1 MKHEKKVKEP
11 KVKAK
16 KAVAKKETGR
26 GRIQNEILVQI
37 GKIVISFL
45 VVLAVV
51 IGVMLTSIVNDANKT
66 EIQLRSEVASWEVSD
81 FFQPYLGMVENMA
94 MNPQAQ
100 QVLTDTVEGK
110 NIKRQKDYATTEK
123 YLYNLAKGEDN
134 PVDAAWLVDLD
145 SNSLMMSSGYTSSG
159 EFDATQYEWYACVDK
174 GDTVYSEPYISF
186 TSQVPVISLAC
197 PVYSDD
203 DEPVLLGIAGVD
215 VKLDK
220 VAEVMGHHT
229 IGKSGFSILI
239 SGTGAV
245 AYAPTQEILLMNM
258 KDMDVNPEAVEA
270 VMSQTAQSMKVKF
283 GSSSEYG
290 HFAKVGTSGYMVLSV
305 MPVSE
310 FYQSTI
316 LCVVMLCILNIAAC
330 VIIYFGIRKVAQ
342 KITKPVEELKD
353 IAQKLAD
360 GNLDVELSVTAN
372 NEIGELAYYIG
383 KTVDRLKEYIVYIDE
398 VAAVLE
404 NVADGDLRIELK
416 NEYVGEFAK
425 LKDALFEISSG
436 LTKVIGGIQ
445 ESSNQ
450 VLNGS
455 DELANVSQALAEGAT
470 MQTMAVETLL
480 TTTEKIAEEVEDSR
494 VKAEESAQETELV
507 TRKMEENQELMNRM
521 AEAMDKIQ
529 VTSQEV
535 VGIIQAIE
543 QIADQTNLLALNASI
558 EAARAGE
565 AGRGFAVVADEIGK
579 LADESSKAANTTRDL
594 IQVSLNEIAKGNE
607 VAGVVKAS
615 LQEAVVA
622 VEKVNKMIAQTADMA
637 VEQAEDMKQVRK
649 GVEEINQGISENS
662 AIAEEASATSQE
674 LATQAANLND
684 LVGNFKY

>member
-1 MKHEKKVKEP
+1 MKLKDKMKQPKEKK
-11 KVKAK
+11 AK
-16 KAVAKKETGR
+16 TG

-37 GKIVISFL
+37 GRLVICFL
-45 VVLAVV
+45 AILAVV
-51 IGVMLTSIVNDANKT
+51 MGVMLTSIVNDANKT
-66 EIQLRSEVASWEVSD
+66 EIQLHSEVASWEVSD

-100 QVLTDTVEGK
+100 QVLLDTIEGK
-110 NIKRQKDYATTEK
+110 NIKRQKDYATTER
-123 YLYNLAKGEDN
+123 YLYNLAKGDDN

-145 SNSLMMSSGYTSSG
+145 SSSLMMSSGYTSNG
-159 EFDATQYEWYACVDK
+159 GFDASQYEWYACIETN
-174 GDTVYSEPYISF
+174 DTVYSEPYISF
-186 TSQVPVISLAC
+186 TSEVPVISLAC

-203 DEPVLLGIAGVD
+203 EEPVLLGIAGVD

-220 VAEVMGHHT
+220 VAEVMLHHT
-229 IGKSGFSILI
+229 IGKTGFSILI
-239 SGTGAV
+239 SGTGVV
-245 AYAPTQEILLMNM
+245 AYAPTQEIILQNM
-258 KDMDVNPEAVEA
+258 SEMDVNPEAVEA
-270 VMSQTAQSMKVKF
+270 VLSQTPQSMKIKF
-283 GSSSEYG
+283 GSSNEYG
-290 HFAKVGTSGYMVLSV
+290 HFAKVGTTGYMVLSV
-305 MPVSE
+305 MPLGE

-316 LCVVMLCILNIAAC
+316 LCLVLLCLLMGVAC
-330 VIIYFGIRKVAQ
+330 VVIFFGIRKTSQ

-398 VAAVLE
+398 VAAVLT

-425 LKDALFEISSG
+425 LKDALLDISRGLTEVISGIKESSG
-436 LTKVIGGIQ
+436 
-445 ESSNQ
+445 Q

-455 DELANVSQALAEGAT
+455 NELANVSQALAEGAT

-480 TTTEKIAEEVEDSR
+480 TTTNKIADEVEENR
-494 VKAEESAQETELV
+494 IKAEESAEETTRV
-507 TRKMEENQELMNRM
+507 TGKMEENQEMMNQM
-521 AEAMDKIQ
+521 AMAMDKIQ
-529 VTSQEV
+529 TTSQEV

-579 LADESSKAANTTRDL
+579 LADESSKAANNTRAL
-594 IQVSLNEIAKGNE
+594 IQVSLNEIARGTEMAGE
-607 VAGVVKAS
+607 VKSS
-615 LQEAVVA
+615 LQDAVVA
-622 VEKVNKMIAQTADMA
+622 FEKVREMIAQTADMA

-674 LATQAANLND
+674 LETQAANLND
-684 LVGNFKY
+684 LIGNFKY

>member
-11 KVKAK
+11 KVKT
-16 KAVAKKETGR
+16 KKEAGR
-26 GRIQNEILVQI
+26 GQIQNEILFQI
-37 GKIVISFL
+37 GKIVTGFL
-45 VVLAVV
+45 VVLTIA
-51 IGVMLTSIVNDANKT
+51 IGIMLINIVNDANKT

-110 NIKRQKDYATTEK
+110 NIKRQKDYATTER

-145 SNSLMMSSGYTSSG
+145 SKSLMMSSGHTSNG
-159 EFDATQYEWYACVDK
+159 EFDATQYEWYTCVDK

-186 TSQVPVISLAC
+186 TSEVPVVSLAC

-203 DEPVLLGIAGVD
+203 DVPVLLGIAGVD

-239 SGTGAV
+239 SGTGVV
-245 AYAPTQEILLMNM
+245 AYAPTQEIILKNM
-258 KDMDVNPEAVEA
+258 KDLDVNPESIEA
-270 VMSQTAQSMKVKF
+270 VLSQTAQSMKVKF
-283 GSSSEYG
+283 GSGSEYG

-305 MPVSE
+305 MPVRE

-316 LCVVMLCILNIAAC
+316 LCIAGLTVLSIAAC
-330 VIIYFGIRKVAQ
+330 VVIYFGIKKVAR

-353 IAQKLAD
+353 IAEKLAE
-360 GNLDVELSVTAN
+360 GNLDVELSVTAD

-404 NVADGDLRIELK
+404 NVAGGDLRIDLK

-425 LKDALFEISSG
+425 LKDALLEISAG

-455 DELANVSQALAEGAT
+455 DELANVSQALAEAAT

-494 VKAEESAQETELV
+494 VKAEESAKETELV
-507 TRKMEENQELMNRM
+507 TGKMEENQELMNRM

>member
-1 MKHEKKVKEP
+1 MKYRKEP
-11 KVKAK
+11 IQNKPRSKQK
-16 KAVAKKETGR
+16 QPGK
-26 GRIQNEILVQI
+26 GRIQLEILWQI
-37 GKIVISFL
+37 GRIVISFL
-45 VVLAVV
+45 AILAIVV
-51 IGVMLTSIVNDANKT
+51 GVMLTSIVNDANKT

-81 FFQPYLGMVENMA
+81 FFQPYHGMVENMA

-100 QVLTDTVEGK
+100 QVLEDTVEGK
-110 NIKRQKDYATTEK
+110 NIKRQKDYATTER

-145 SNSLMMSSGYTSSG
+145 SASIMMSSGYTSNG
-159 EFDATQYEWYACVDK
+159 GFDASQYEWYACVEK
-174 GDTVYSEPYISF
+174 NDTVYSEPYVSF
-186 TSQVPVISLAC
+186 TSEVPVLSLAC

-203 DEPVLLGIAGVD
+203 DVPVLLGIAGID
-215 VKLDK
+215 VKLDR
-220 VAEVMGHHT
+220 VAEVMQHHT
-229 IGKSGFSILI
+229 IGKSGFSILL
-239 SGTGAV
+239 SGTGVV
-245 AYAPTQEILLMNM
+245 AYAPTQEIILTNM
-258 KDMDVNPEAVEA
+258 EELDVNPESVEA
-270 VMSQTAQSMKVKF
+270 VRSQTAQSMKVKF
-283 GSSSEYG
+283 GNSSEFG

-316 LCVVMLCILNIAAC
+316 LCIVMLTVLNIAAC
-330 VIIYFGIRKVAQ
+330 VIIFFGIRKVAQ

-404 NVADGDLRIELK
+404 NVANGDLRIELQ
-416 NEYVGEFAK
+416 NDYVGEFAK
-425 LKDALFEISSG
+425 LKDALFEISHG
-436 LTKVIGGIQ
+436 LTEVISGIK
-445 ESSNQ
+445 ESSGQ

-455 DELANVSQALAEGAT
+455 NELANVSQALAEGAT

-480 TTTEKIAEEVEDSR
+480 TTTNKITDEVEENR
-494 VKAEESAQETELV
+494 TKAEESAEETVRV
-507 TRKMEENQELMNRM
+507 TRKMEENQEMMNRM
-521 AEAMDKIQ
+521 VAAMDKIQ
-529 VTSQEV
+529 ETSQEV
-535 VGIIQAIE
+535 VSIIQAIE

-579 LADESSKAANTTRDL
+579 LADESSKAANNTRVL
-594 IQVSLNEIAKGNE
+594 IQVSLDEIEKGNE
-607 VAGVVKAS
+607 VAGEVKAS

-622 VEKVNKMIAQTADMA
+622 FEKVREMISQTADMA
-637 VEQAEDMKQVRK
+637 IEQAEDMKQVRK

-662 AIAEEASATSQE
+662 AIAEESSATSQE
-674 LATQAANLND
+674 LETQAANLSD
-684 LVGNFKY
+684 LIGNFKY

>member
-1 MKHEKKVKEP
+1 MKHEEKRKEP
-11 KVKAK
+11 KMKT
-16 KAVAKKETGR
+16 KKEAGR
-26 GRIQNEILVQI
+26 GHIQKEILVQI
-37 GKIVISFL
+37 GKIVTGFL
-45 VVLAVV
+45 VILAIV
-51 IGVMLTSIVNDANKT
+51 IGVMLTGIVNDANKT

-94 MNPQAQ
+94 VNPQAQ

-110 NIKRQKDYATTEK
+110 NIKRQRDYATTEK

-134 PVDAAWLVDLD
+134 PVDAAWLADLD

-186 TSQVPVISLAC
+186 NSEVPVVSLAC

-203 DEPVLLGIAGVD
+203 EEPVLLGIAGVD

-220 VAEVMGHHT
+220 VAEVMQHHT

-239 SGTGAV
+239 SGTGVV
-245 AYAPTQEILLMNM
+245 AYAPTEEILLKNM
-258 KDMDVNPEAVEA
+258 KDLEVNPESVEA
-270 VMSQTAQSMKVKF
+270 VLSQTAQSMKVKF
-283 GSSSEYG
+283 GSGSEYG

-316 LCVVMLCILNIAAC
+316 LCIAMLGILNIAAC
-330 VIIYFGIRKVAQ
+330 VVIYFGIRKVAQ

-398 VAAVLE
+398 VAAVLD

-425 LKDALFEISSG
+425 LKDALFEISAG

-480 TTTEKIAEEVEDSR
+480 TTTEKITEEVEGSR
-494 VKAEESAQETELV
+494 VKAEESAKETELV
-507 TRKMEENQELMNRM
+507 TQKMEENRNLMNRM

-529 VTSQEV
+529 ETSQEV

-607 VAGVVKAS
+607 VAGVVKDS

-622 VEKVNKMIAQTADMA
+622 VEKVNKLIAQTADMA